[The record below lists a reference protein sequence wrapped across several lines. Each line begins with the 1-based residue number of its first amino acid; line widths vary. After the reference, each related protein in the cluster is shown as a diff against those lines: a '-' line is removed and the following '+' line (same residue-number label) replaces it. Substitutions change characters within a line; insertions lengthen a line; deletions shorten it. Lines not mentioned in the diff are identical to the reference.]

1 MSGILRRSAVR
12 TALVIGGGVA
22 GMSAALS
29 LHEAGVIVRLIDI
42 DPEWKVYGA
51 GITITGP
58 TLRVMG
64 RLGILPA
71 VLEEGYAADGLLA
84 CNPDGDTIA
93 EIETNSGSGD
103 GIPGAGGIMR
113 PVLHRLLSQKIRHT
127 DIEVSLGLAATHLGP
142 GTPHLVRFND
152 GSEDHFDLVVG
163 ADGIYSQTRQWI
175 FPDLPA
181 PRYAGQVCW
190 RLMTERHPAITRRTY
205 FLGGPMKVGMNPV
218 ARDRMYM
225 FLLEPSA
232 QFTRLPDAQLHL
244 RLADLMAAYGG
255 VVGELREALT
265 PRSSIVVR
273 PLETIFCPRPWHQEG
288 VVLIGDAAHATTPQL
303 ASGAGMAMED
313 GVVLGECVAQAESL
327 DAALDTFMK
336 RRFDRCALVVEKSL
350 ALGALEKSGSAP
362 VDQIRVV
369 EAALQELNKPY

>member
-1 MSGILRRSAVR
+1 MSDILRRPAVR
-12 TALVIGGGVA
+12 TALVIGGGLA
-22 GMSAALS
+22 GMAAALS
-29 LHEAGVIVRLIDI
+29 LHEAGVKVRLIDI
-42 DPEWKVYGA
+42 DADWKVYGA

-84 CNPDGDTIA
+84 CNPAGEVIA
-93 EIETNSGSGD
+93 EIETATGSGD

-113 PVLHRLLSQKIRHT
+113 PVLHRLLSQRIRQT
-127 DIEVSLGLAATHLGP
+127 DIEVSLGLAATHLAR
-142 GTPHLVRFND
+142 GTPHLVRFSD
-152 GSEDHFDLVVG
+152 GSEGHFDLVVG
-163 ADGIYSQTRQWI
+163 ADGIYSQTRQWL

-181 PRYAGQVCW
+181 PRYVGQVCW

-218 ARDRMYM
+218 AQERMYM
-225 FLLEPSA
+225 FLLEPA
-232 QFTRLPDAQLHL
+232 AEFTRVPEAQLHL
-244 RLADLMAAYGG
+244 RLAELMSAYGG
-255 VVGELREALT
+255 VAGELREALT
-265 PRSSIVVR
+265 PQSSIVVR
-273 PLETIFCPRPWHQEG
+273 PLETIFCPRPWHRDG

-327 DAALDTFMK
+327 EAALDTFME
-336 RRFDRCALVVEKSL
+336 RRFDRCSLVVEKSL

>member
-1 MSGILRRSAVR
+1 MLDVPRRPAGR
-12 TALVIGGGVA
+12 TALVIGGGIA

-29 LHEAGVIVRLIDI
+29 LSEAGVSVRLIDI
-42 DPEWKVYGA
+42 DPDWKVYGA

-58 TLRVMG
+58 TLRVME

-71 VLEEGYAADGLLA
+71 VLEQGYAADGLLA
-84 CNPDGDTIA
+84 CDPDGAVIA
-93 EIETNSGSGD
+93 EIETSHGSNS

-113 PVLHRLLSQKIRHT
+113 PVLHRLLAARIAEAG
-127 DIEVSLGLAATHLGP
+127 IEVRLGLTVAEMGHGP
-142 GTPHLVRFND
+142 SRLVRFSD
-152 GSEDHFDLVVG
+152 GSEARYDLIVG
-163 ADGIYSQTRQWI
+163 ADGIYSQTRKWL
-175 FPDLPA
+175 FPELPA
-181 PRYAGQVCW
+181 PRYVGQICW

-205 FLGGPMKVGMNPV
+205 YLGGPMKVGMNPV

-225 FLLEPSA
+225 FLLEPQA
-232 QFTRLPDAQLHL
+232 AATRHRDADLHE
-244 RLADLMAAYGG
+244 RLAELMAGYGG
-255 VVGELREALT
+255 VVGELRENLSAQ
-265 PRSSIVVR
+265 SNIVVR
-273 PLETIFCPRPWHQEG
+273 PLETVFCPPPWHKDG

-313 GVVLGECVAQAESL
+313 GVVLGECIAQAATL
-327 DAALDTFMK
+327 NAALEAFMQ
-336 RRFDRCALVVEKSL
+336 RRFDRCSLVVEKSL

>member
-1 MSGILRRSAVR
+1 MPQTLRRPAVR
-12 TALVIGGGVA
+12 TALVIGGGLA

-29 LHEAGVIVRLIDI
+29 LREAGVSVRLIDI
-42 DPEWKVYGA
+42 DPDWKVYGA

-84 CNPDGDTIA
+84 CNPDGEVIA
-93 EIETNSGSGD
+93 EIETASASGD

-113 PVLHRLLSQKIRHT
+113 PVLHRLLSQKIRDA
-127 DIEVSLGLAATHLGP
+127 DIEVSLGISASEIVSGR
-142 GTPHLVRFND
+142 PHLVRFSD
-152 GSEDHFDLVVG
+152 GSEGRYDLVVG
-163 ADGIYSQTRQWI
+163 ADGIYSQTRQWL

-181 PRYAGQVCW
+181 PRYVGQVCW
-190 RLMTERHPAITRRTY
+190 RLMTGRHPAITRRTY

-225 FLLEPSA
+225 FLLEPQS
-232 QFTRLPDAQLHL
+232 QVTRLPDAQLHV
-244 RLADLMAAYGG
+244 RLAELMTAYGG
-255 VVGELREALT
+255 VVGELREALA
-265 PRSSIVVR
+265 PGASIVAR
-273 PLETIFCPRPWHQEG
+273 PLETIFCPRPWHRDG

-327 DAALDTFMK
+327 DAALHAFMQ
-336 RRFDRCALVVEKSL
+336 RRFDRCSLVVEKSL